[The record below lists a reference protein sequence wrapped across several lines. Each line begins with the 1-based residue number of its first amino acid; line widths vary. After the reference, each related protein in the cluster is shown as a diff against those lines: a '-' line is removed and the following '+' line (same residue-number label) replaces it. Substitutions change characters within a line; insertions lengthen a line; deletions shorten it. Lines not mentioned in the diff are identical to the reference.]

1 MKQLGVTKNDRKCV
15 QACLDKQEECGEHAC
30 ALELP
35 NGKIVTGKRSLL
47 FGAPAALL
55 LNALKILGKID
66 DSIPLISPYVIEPI
80 QKLKV
85 NDLHNHNPRIHA
97 EEILIALAIQAHTNP
112 MADIA
117 IKQLKKLR
125 GCQAH
130 ASCILQEAEAN
141 TFRKLG
147 IDLTE
152 EPTSY
157 AKKYIHKTK

>member
-1 MKQLGVTKNDRKCV
+1 M
-15 QACLDKQEECGEHAC
+15 
-30 ALELP
+30 
-35 NGKIVTGKRSLL
+35 

-55 LNALKILGKID
+55 LNALKVLAKID
-66 DSIPLISPYVIEPI
+66 DNIPLISPNVIEPI

-85 NDLHNHNPRIHA
+85 NDLHNHNPCIHA

-112 MADIA
+112 MAEVA

-130 ASCILQEAEAN
+130 ASCILQESEAS

-157 AKKYIHKTK
+157 AKKYIHKN